1 MLADVISKNICLG
14 YGGGGGSSITGRDEE
29 LIFYYTGCSN
39 LENKSVLL

>member
-14 YGGGGGSSITGRDEE
+14 YWGGGGSSFTGGDEE
-29 LIFYYTGCSN
+29 LIFSSTGCSH